1 MGCFSVFSMYYP
13 IPTTTIMIWFSLL
26 VVMQAQEEK
35 MFGALMMGNGPGR
48 GFGCLACRHPCC
60 FFTNCTKPECPSCH
74 LKVPMCQTNCPC
86 NIFTSDTPV
95 QVPWELNETADR
107 GRGDYIEEAEVEEN
121 FCGASECDLVC
132 AEGEFCANTGA
143 QCMAYPCCDSVS
155 CIQFNV

>member
-95 QVPWELNETADR
+95 QVPWELNETLCARR
-107 GRGDYIEEAEVEEN
+107 GSFVQTQGLSAWPTRAVILSAA
-121 FCGASECDLVC
+121 FS
-132 AEGEFCANTGA
+132 
-143 QCMAYPCCDSVS
+143 
-155 CIQFNV
+155 